1 MCSPEVLKIELNVT
15 KEMLIKKGYSNPLI
29 DRVFKT
35 EINRLNYIKP
45 YCPENCLV
53 LWILPYAGKNR
64 LRLKET
70 SRS

>member
-1 MCSPEVLKIELNVT
+1 
-15 KEMLIKKGYSNPLI
+15 MLIKKGYSNPLI

-35 EINRLNYIKP
+35 EINRLNYVKP